1 MWAKVLSHILLSYP
15 SFFLP
20 TFTVRLMKGS
30 SGAPLPTLALAQS
43 RQAREP
49 TSIPA
54 GRKIRRWPVQTGACV
69 SAAAWGL
76 TGVEVLDVGLL
87 SLSLQLLPSDGFCFL
102 HLELHLMQ
110 EKGGS
115 DGENLRRG
123 RQRRQQRLVNR
134 AVG

>member
-1 MWAKVLSHILLSYP
+1 MWAKVLSHVLLSYP

-43 RQAREP
+43 RQPREP
-49 TSIPA
+49 ILISA
-54 GRKIRRWPVQTGACV
+54 GRKIGRWPVKTGACV
-69 SAAAWGL
+69 SAAACGL
-76 TGVEVLDVGLL
+76 TGIEVLDVGLL

-102 HLELHLMQ
+102 HLELHLTE

-123 RQRRQQRLVNR
+123 RQRRQQRLVKH
-134 AVG
+134 AAG